1 MPRRARPAK
10 PKRPVARTSPSGTPA
25 SPGQLRKRLAEAREQ
40 QRASSEILKAISRS
54 TSDLGPILETL
65 IENAT
70 RLCGADRGQI
80 YRADGDLL
88 HYAIACGL
96 APDVMSYLAQRPLP
110 ITTASMAGRAV
121 LERRTIHVPDLLA
134 EPWFQVPDDRL
145 TLLGLRTVLAVPL
158 LRGETVVGVFTI
170 WRTKVQ
176 PFTDRQMELVTGFA
190 DQALIAIEN
199 VRMFQELQSR
209 TGDLARSVEELKALG
224 EVGQAVSSTLDVE
237 TVLSTIVARAA
248 QLSGTV
254 GGVIYEYDDA
264 SEEFHVR
271 ATHRMAQE
279 QFEVLRASPVKLGQ
293 GAVGQAVQIGRPVQ
307 VPDILDAQAP
317 TARHVL
323 PILVRLGYRSLLAVP
338 LLFETRIMG
347 GLVVWRHE
355 AGLFSPERV
364 RLLEAFATQSVLAIQ
379 NARLFREIA
388 DKNRQLEI
396 ASQHKSEFLANMSHE
411 LRTPL
416 NAVLGFSEVLL
427 DRMFGEVNDKQEEY
441 LQDIRESG
449 SHLLSLINDILDLS
463 KVEAGRLELE
473 LTDFDL
479 PAAIEQA
486 LMLVRERAARR
497 GITID
502 QAIDERLGDIRADER
517 KVKQVLLNLFSNAI
531 KFTPDGGRIEVRGA
545 PVDRVVEVS
554 VSDTGIGIAP
564 EDQEAVFEEFRQ
576 VGTVS
581 RKIEGTGLGL
591 ALARRFIALHGGRI
605 WVNSA
610 LGVGSTFT
618 FTLPLLG

>member
-1 MPRRARPAK
+1 MKRKGKGKLPAARRPGKDK
-10 PKRPVARTSPSGTPA
+10 PSSGA
-25 SPGQLRKRLAEAREQ
+25 QLTKRLAEALEQ
-40 QRASSEILKAISRS
+40 QRATSEVLKVISGS
-54 TSDLGPILETL
+54 TFDLRPVLETL

-88 HYAIACGL
+88 RYAMVYGV
-96 APDVMSYLAQRPLP
+96 PSDVRSYLEQRPLP
-110 ITTASMAGRAV
+110 INTMSMAGRAA
-121 LERRTIHVPDLLA
+121 LERRTIHSPDVLA
-134 EPWFQVPDDRL
+134 EPWFQPPDDRL
-145 TLLGLRTVLAVPL
+145 KLLGLRTVLAVPMV
-158 LRGETVVGVFTI
+158 RGENVVGVVTI

-176 PFTDRQMELVTGFA
+176 PFTDRQIELVTTFA

-199 VRMFQELQSR
+199 VRLFQELQTRSH
-209 TGDLARSVEELKALG
+209 DLARSVEELKALG
-224 EVGQAVSSTLDVE
+224 EVGQAVSSTLDLE

-254 GGVIYEYDDA
+254 GGVIYEYEDA
-264 SEEFHVR
+264 SQEFHVR
-271 ATHRMAQE
+271 ATHRMAPE
-279 QFEVLRASPVKLGQ
+279 QFEALRATPVRLGQ
-293 GAVGQAVQIGRPVQ
+293 GAIGQAAVIGKPVE
-307 VPDILDAQAP
+307 VPDILDVQAP
-317 TARHVL
+317 TAPQVQ

-338 LLFETRIMG
+338 LLFERRIMG
-347 GLVVWRHE
+347 GLVVWRPE
-355 AGLFSPERV
+355 AGRFSKEIV
-364 RLLEAFATQSVLAIQ
+364 SLLETFATQSVLAIQ

-416 NAVLGFSEVLL
+416 NAVIGFSEVLL
-427 DRMFGEVNDKQEEY
+427 DRMFGEVNDKQDEY
-441 LQDIRESG
+441 LRDIRESG

-473 LTDFDL
+473 LTEFDL
-479 PAAIEQA
+479 PEAIEQA

-545 PVDRVVEVS
+545 PVDSVVEVS

-581 RKIEGTGLGL
+581 RRIEGTGLGL
-591 ALARRFIALHGGRI
+591 ALARKFIALHGGRI
-605 WVNSA
+605 WVNSV

-618 FTLPLLG
+618 FTLPLLV